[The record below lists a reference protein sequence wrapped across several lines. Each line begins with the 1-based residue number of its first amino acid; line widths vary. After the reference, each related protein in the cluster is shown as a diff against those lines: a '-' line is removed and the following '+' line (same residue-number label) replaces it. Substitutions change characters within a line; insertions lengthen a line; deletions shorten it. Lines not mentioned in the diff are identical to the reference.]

1 MLSKLFWK
9 ISATMFIGFGILL
22 TGCAKDDP
30 SSEEVNAAI
39 AERLDLTEE
48 QAARVQPL
56 TAEIWAERE
65 TFQTIRMKL
74 YDQILV
80 QLKNESVDQEELQNM
95 LYSSWD
101 QMEPMIPKAVNA
113 FSEYHAVLS
122 EEKRNELS
130 EKLEDRRER
139 ITQGRRGFWRFSDEE
154 PTAEEINGKI
164 ADRLDL
170 TPEQE
175 TEMLPLTEKLLIE
188 REEIQQLRLSI
199 FDEVIVQLNNE
210 SADTTRLE
218 SKLRSGWDAIHQRIP
233 LAVET
238 IASVHAILTEEQR
251 TEIVEKMERRKDRI
265 EKRRQGRWHHWYREG
280 E

>member
-1 MLSKLFWK
+1 
-9 ISATMFIGFGILL
+9 MFIGFGILL
-22 TGCAKDDP
+22 TGCAKDDQ
-30 SSEEVNAAI
+30 SSDQVNAVI

-48 QAARVQPL
+48 QAARVQPE
-56 TAEIWAERE
+56 TAEIWAKRE
-65 TFQTIRMKL
+65 TFQTLLMNL

-101 QMEPMIPKAVNA
+101 QMEPKIPKAVNA

-130 EKLEDRRER
+130 EKLENRRER

-170 TPEQE
+170 TPEE
-175 TEMLPLTEKLLIE
+175 EMEMLPLTEKLLIE
-188 REEIQQLRLSI
+188 REEIQQVRLSI

-218 SKLRSGWDAIHQRIP
+218 SNLRSGWDAIHPRIP

-238 IASVHAILTEEQR
+238 IASVHSILTEEQR
-251 TEIVEKMERRKDRI
+251 AEIVEKMERRKDRR
-265 EKRRQGRWHHWYREG
+265 EKRRQRRWYHCY
-280 E
+280 

>member
-1 MLSKLFWK
+1 MLAKLFWK
-9 ISATMFIGFGILL
+9 ISAALFIGFGILL

-30 SSEEVNAAI
+30 SSEQVNTVI
-39 AERLDLTEE
+39 AERLDLSEE
-48 QAARVQPL
+48 QAARMQPV
-56 TAEIWAERE
+56 TARILAERE
-65 TFQTIRMKL
+65 TFRKFRTSL

-95 LYSSWD
+95 LYSSWN
-101 QMEPMIPKAVNA
+101 QMEHMIPKAVNA

-122 EEKRNELS
+122 EEKRNEFS
-130 EKLEDRRER
+130 EKLENRRER

-154 PTAEEINGKI
+154 PNAEEINGKI

-175 TEMLPLTEKLLIE
+175 TEMLPLTEKLFIE
-188 REEIQQLRLSI
+188 RDEIQQARFSI

-218 SKLRSGWDAIHQRIP
+218 SNLRSGWDAIHQRIH
-233 LAVET
+233 LTAET
-238 IASVHAILTEEQR
+238 IASVHAILTKEQR
-251 TEIVEKMERRKDRI
+251 AAIVEKMERRNDRW
-265 EKRRQGRWHHWYREG
+265 EKRRQRSGYHWF
-280 E
+280 

>member
-1 MLSKLFWK
+1 
-9 ISATMFIGFGILL
+9 MFIGFGILL

-30 SSEEVNAAI
+30 SSEEVNAVI

-48 QAARVQPL
+48 QAARVQPV
-56 TAEIWAERE
+56 TTQIWAERE
-65 TFQTIRMKL
+65 TFRKLHIDL

-95 LYSSWD
+95 LYSSWN

-130 EKLEDRRER
+130 EKLENRRER

-188 REEIQQLRLSI
+188 REEIQQVRLSI
-199 FDEVIVQLNNE
+199 FDEVILQLNNE

-218 SKLRSGWDAIHQRIP
+218 SNLRSGWDAIHQRIP
-233 LAVET
+233 LAAET

-251 TEIVEKMERRKDRI
+251 AEIVEKMERRKDRR
-265 EKRRQGRWHHWYREG
+265 EKRRQRRWHHWY
-280 E
+280 

>member
-1 MLSKLFWK
+1 MSAKLFWK
-9 ISATMFIGFGILL
+9 ISAALFIGFGILL
-22 TGCAKDDP
+22 TGCAKNDP
-30 SSEEVNAAI
+30 SSEQVNTVI

-48 QAARVQPL
+48 QAARVQPV

-65 TFQTIRMKL
+65 TFRTLRTSL

-80 QLKNESVDQEELQNM
+80 QLKNESVDQEELQSM
-95 LYSSWD
+95 LYSSWN

-130 EKLEDRRER
+130 EKLENRRER

-154 PTAEEINGKI
+154 PTAEEINGNI

-188 REEIQQLRLSI
+188 REEIQQVRLSI

-218 SKLRSGWDAIHQRIP
+218 SNLRSGWDAINQRIP
-233 LAVET
+233 LTAET

-251 TEIVEKMERRKDRI
+251 AAIVEKMERRKDRR
-265 EKRRQGRWHHWYREG
+265 EKRRQRRWHHWY
-280 E
+280 

>member
-1 MLSKLFWK
+1 MLTKLFWK
-9 ISATMFIGFGILL
+9 ISAEAFIGLGVLL

-30 SSEEVNAAI
+30 SSKEVNAVI

-65 TFQTIRMKL
+65 IFQKIRMKL

-95 LYSSWD
+95 LYSSWN

-122 EEKRNELS
+122 KEKRNKLS
-130 EKLEDRRER
+130 EKLENRRER
-139 ITQGRRGFWRFSDEE
+139 ITLGRRGFWRFSDEE

-188 REEIQQLRLSI
+188 REEIQQVRLSI
-199 FDEVIVQLNNE
+199 FDDVIVQPNNE

-218 SKLRSGWDAIHQRIP
+218 SNLRLGWEAIHQRIP
-233 LAVET
+233 NRRMHCFGACNSHRGTAGSNRGKDGTPQRQEGKTPSTPLASLV
-238 IASVHAILTEEQR
+238 LR
-251 TEIVEKMERRKDRI
+251 
-265 EKRRQGRWHHWYREG
+265 G
-280 E
+280 

>member
-9 ISATMFIGFGILL
+9 ISAAMFIGFGILL

-30 SSEEVNAAI
+30 SSEEVNAVI

-48 QAARVQPL
+48 QAARVQPV
-56 TAEIWAERE
+56 TAQIWAERE
-65 TFQTIRMKL
+65 TFRTLRTGL
-74 YDQILV
+74 YEQILV

-95 LYSSWD
+95 LYTSWN

-113 FSEYHAVLS
+113 FSEYHAVLN

-130 EKLEDRRER
+130 EKLENRRER

-188 REEIQQLRLSI
+188 REEIQQVRLSI

-218 SKLRSGWDAIHQRIP
+218 SNLRSGWNAIHQRIP

-251 TEIVEKMERRKDRI
+251 AEIVEKMERRKDRR
-265 EKRRQGRWHHWYREG
+265 EKRRQRRWHHWY
-280 E
+280 

>member
-30 SSEEVNAAI
+30 SSEEVNAVI

-65 TFQTIRMKL
+65 IFLTIRINL

-122 EEKRNELS
+122 EGKRNELS
-130 EKLEDRRER
+130 EKLENRRER

-154 PTAEEINGKI
+154 TTAKEINGNI

-188 REEIQQLRLSI
+188 REEIQQVRLSI
-199 FDEVIVQLNNE
+199 IDEVIVQLNNE
-210 SADTTRLE
+210 STDTTRLE
-218 SKLRSGWDAIHQRIP
+218 SNLRSGWNAIHQRIT
-233 LAVET
+233 LAAET

-251 TEIVEKMERRKDRI
+251 AEIVEKMERRKDRR
-265 EKRRQGRWHHWYREG
+265 EKRRQRRWHHWY
-280 E
+280 

>member
-9 ISATMFIGFGILL
+9 ISAAMFIGLGILL

-30 SSEEVNAAI
+30 SSEEVNAVI

-48 QAARVQPL
+48 QAARVQPV
-56 TAEIWAERE
+56 TAQIWAERE
-65 TFQTIRMKL
+65 IFQTIRTNL

-95 LYSSWD
+95 LYSSWN

-113 FSEYHAVLS
+113 FSEYHAVLN

-130 EKLEDRRER
+130 EKLENRRER

-154 PTAEEINGKI
+154 PTPEEINGNI
-164 ADRLDL
+164 VDRLDL

-188 REEIQQLRLSI
+188 REEIQQVRLSI
-199 FDEVIVQLNNE
+199 FDEVILQLNNE

-218 SKLRSGWDAIHQRIP
+218 SNLRSAWDAIHQRIP
-233 LAVET
+233 LAAET

-251 TEIVEKMERRKDRI
+251 AEIVEKMERRKDRR
-265 EKRRQGRWHHWYREG
+265 EKRRQRRWHHWY
-280 E
+280 

>member
-1 MLSKLFWK
+1 M
-9 ISATMFIGFGILL
+9 
-22 TGCAKDDP
+22 
-30 SSEEVNAAI
+30 
-39 AERLDLTEE
+39 
-48 QAARVQPL
+48 QPVME
-56 TAEIWAERE
+56 EIWAEHKTLR
-65 TFQTIRMKL
+65 TLHIYL

-95 LYSSWD
+95 LFSSWD

-113 FSEYHAVLS
+113 FSEYHAVLI
-122 EEKRNELS
+122 EEKRNELF
-130 EKLEDRRER
+130 EKFENRRER
-139 ITQGRRGFWRFSDEE
+139 VTQGRRGFWRFSDEE
-154 PTAEEINGKI
+154 PTAEEINGNI

-188 REEIQQLRLSI
+188 REEIQQVRLSI
-199 FDEVIVQLNNE
+199 IDEVIVQLNNE

-218 SKLRSGWDAIHQRIP
+218 SNLRSGWNAIHQRIP
-233 LAVET
+233 LAAET

-251 TEIVEKMERRKDRI
+251 AEIVEKMERRKNRI

>member
-9 ISATMFIGFGILL
+9 ISAALFIGFGILL

-30 SSEEVNAAI
+30 SSEEVNAVI
-39 AERLDLTEE
+39 AERLDLTED
-48 QAARVQPL
+48 QAARVRPV
-56 TAEIWAERE
+56 TAQIWAERE
-65 TFQTIRMKL
+65 TLRTLRINL

-95 LYSSWD
+95 LYSSWN
-101 QMEPMIPKAVNA
+101 QMEHMIPKAVNA

-130 EKLEDRRER
+130 EKLENRRER

-154 PTAEEINGKI
+154 PTAEEINGNI

-188 REEIQQLRLSI
+188 REEIQQVRLSI
-199 FDEVIVQLNNE
+199 FDEVILQLNNE

-218 SKLRSGWDAIHQRIP
+218 SNLRSGWDAIHQRIP

-238 IASVHAILTEEQR
+238 IASVHSILTEEQR
-251 TEIVEKMERRKDRI
+251 AEIVEKMERRKERR
-265 EKRRQGRWHHWYREG
+265 EKRRQRRWHHWY
-280 E
+280 

>member
-9 ISATMFIGFGILL
+9 ISAAMFIGFGILL

-30 SSEEVNAAI
+30 SSEEVNAVI

-48 QAARVQPL
+48 QAARVQPV
-56 TAEIWAERE
+56 TAEILAERE
-65 TFQTIRMKL
+65 TFRTLRTDL
-74 YDQILV
+74 YEQILV

-95 LYSSWD
+95 LYSSWN

-130 EKLEDRRER
+130 EKLENRRER

-188 REEIQQLRLSI
+188 REEIQQVRLSI
-199 FDEVIVQLNNE
+199 IDEVIVKLNNE

-218 SKLRSGWDAIHQRIP
+218 SNLCSGWNAIHQRIP
-233 LAVET
+233 LAAET

-251 TEIVEKMERRKDRI
+251 AEIVEKMERRKDRR
-265 EKRRQGRWHHWYREG
+265 EKRRQRRWHHWY
-280 E
+280 

>member
-1 MLSKLFWK
+1 MLSKLFWE

-22 TGCAKDDP
+22 TGCAKYVP
-30 SSEEVNAAI
+30 SSEEVNAVI

-48 QAARVQPL
+48 QAARVQPI
-56 TAEIWAERE
+56 TAQIWAERE
-65 TFQTIRMKL
+65 TFRTLHIDL

-95 LYSSWD
+95 LYSSWN

-113 FSEYHAVLS
+113 FSEYHAVFC

-130 EKLEDRRER
+130 EKLENRRER
-139 ITQGRRGFWRFSDEE
+139 ITQGRRGFWRFSDDE

-188 REEIQQLRLSI
+188 REEIHQVRLSI
-199 FDEVIVQLNNE
+199 FDEVIVQLDNE
-210 SADTTRLE
+210 SVDTTRLE

-233 LAVET
+233 LAAET
-238 IASVHAILTEEQR
+238 IASVHVILTEEQLAA
-251 TEIVEKMERRKDRI
+251 IVEKMERRKDRR
-265 EKRRQGRWHHWYREG
+265 EKRRQRRGHHWY
-280 E
+280 

>member
-1 MLSKLFWK
+1 
-9 ISATMFIGFGILL
+9 MFIGFGILL

-30 SSEEVNAAI
+30 SSEEVNAVI

-48 QAARVQPL
+48 QAARVQPV
-56 TAEIWAERE
+56 TSEIWDERE
-65 TFQTIRMKL
+65 TLQIL
-74 YDQILV
+74 IINLHDQILV

-95 LYSSWD
+95 LYSSWN
-101 QMEPMIPKAVNA
+101 QMKPMIPKAVNA

-130 EKLEDRRER
+130 EKLENRRER

-154 PTAEEINGKI
+154 PTAEEINGNI

-170 TPEQE
+170 HPEQE

-188 REEIQQLRLSI
+188 REEIQQVRLSI

-210 SADTTRLE
+210 SANTTSLV
-218 SKLRSGWDAIHQRIP
+218 SNLRSCWDAIYQRIP
-233 LAVET
+233 IAAET
-238 IASVHAILTEEQR
+238 IVSVHAILTEEQR
-251 TEIVEKMERRKDRI
+251 AEIVEKMERRKDRR
-265 EKRRQGRWHHWYREG
+265 EKRRQRRWHHWY
-280 E
+280 

>member
-9 ISATMFIGFGILL
+9 ISAAMFIGFGILL

-30 SSEEVNAAI
+30 SSEEVNAVI

-48 QAARVQPL
+48 QAARVQPV
-56 TAEIWAERE
+56 TAQIWAERE
-65 TFQTIRMKL
+65 IFQTIRTNL

-113 FSEYHAVLS
+113 FSEYHAVLN

-130 EKLEDRRER
+130 EKLENRRER

-188 REEIQQLRLSI
+188 REEIQQVRLSI

-218 SKLRSGWDAIHQRIP
+218 SNLRSGWNSIHQRIP

-251 TEIVEKMERRKDRI
+251 AEIVEKMERRKDRR
-265 EKRRQGRWHHWYREG
+265 EKRRQRRWHHWY
-280 E
+280 

>member
-9 ISATMFIGFGILL
+9 ISAAMFIGLGILL

-30 SSEEVNAAI
+30 SSEEVNAVI

-48 QAARVQPL
+48 QAARVQPV
-56 TAEIWAERE
+56 TAQIWAERE
-65 TFQTIRMKL
+65 TFRTLRTGL
-74 YDQILV
+74 YEQILV

-113 FSEYHAVLS
+113 FSEYHAVLN

-130 EKLEDRRER
+130 EKLENRRER

-154 PTAEEINGKI
+154 PTAEEINGNI
-164 ADRLDL
+164 VDRLDL

-188 REEIQQLRLSI
+188 REEIQQVRLSI
-199 FDEVIVQLNNE
+199 FDEVILQLNNE

-218 SKLRSGWDAIHQRIP
+218 SNLRSGWNSIHQRIP

-251 TEIVEKMERRKDRI
+251 AEIVEKMERRKDRR
-265 EKRRQGRWHHWYREG
+265 EKRRQRRWHHWY
-280 E
+280 

>member
-9 ISATMFIGFGILL
+9 ISAAMFIGFGILL
-22 TGCAKDDP
+22 TGCAKDYP
-30 SSEEVNAAI
+30 SSEEVNAVI
-39 AERLDLTEE
+39 AERLDLTEK
-48 QAARVQPL
+48 QAARVEPV

-65 TFQTIRMKL
+65 TIRTHRIIL

-95 LYSSWD
+95 LYSSWN

-113 FSEYHAVLS
+113 FSEYHAVLN

-130 EKLEDRRER
+130 EKLENRRER
-139 ITQGRRGFWRFSDEE
+139 ITQGRKGFWRFSDEE

-175 TEMLPLTEKLLIE
+175 TEILPLTEKLLIE
-188 REEIQQLRLSI
+188 REEIQQVRLSI
-199 FDEVIVQLNNE
+199 IEEVILQLNNE

-218 SKLRSGWDAIHQRIP
+218 SNLLSGWDAIHQRVP
-233 LAVET
+233 LALET

-251 TEIVEKMERRKDRI
+251 TEIVEKMERRKDRK
-265 EKRRQGRWHHWYREG
+265 EKRRQRRWHHWY
-280 E
+280 

>member
-9 ISATMFIGFGILL
+9 ISAAAFIGLGILL

-30 SSEEVNAAI
+30 SSEEVNAVI

-48 QAARVQPL
+48 QAAHVQPV
-56 TAEIWAERE
+56 TAEILAERE
-65 TFQTIRMKL
+65 TFRTFRTGL
-74 YDQILV
+74 YEQILV

-122 EEKRNELS
+122 EEKRNELY
-130 EKLEDRRER
+130 EKLENRRER

-188 REEIQQLRLSI
+188 REEIQQVRLSI
-199 FDEVIVQLNNE
+199 IDEVIVQLNNE

-218 SKLRSGWDAIHQRIP
+218 SNLRSGWDAIHQRIH
-233 LAVET
+233 LAAET

-251 TEIVEKMERRKDRI
+251 AEIVEKMERRKDRR
-265 EKRRQGRWHHWYREG
+265 EKRRQRRWHHWY
-280 E
+280 

>member
-9 ISATMFIGFGILL
+9 ISATGFIGLGILL

-30 SSEEVNAAI
+30 SSEEVNAVI

-48 QAARVQPL
+48 QAALLQPV
-56 TAEIWAERE
+56 TAEILAERE
-65 TFQTIRMKL
+65 TFRTLRTGL
-74 YDQILV
+74 YEQILV
-80 QLKNESVDQEELQNM
+80 QLKNESVDQEELQNI
-95 LYSSWD
+95 LYTSWN

-130 EKLEDRRER
+130 EKLENRRER

-188 REEIQQLRLSI
+188 REEIQQVRLTI
-199 FDEVIVQLNNE
+199 FDEVILQLNNE

-218 SKLRSGWDAIHQRIP
+218 SNLRSGWNAIHQRIP

-238 IASVHAILTEEQR
+238 ITSVHAILTEEQR
-251 TEIVEKMERRKDRI
+251 AEIVEKMERRKDRR
-265 EKRRQGRWHHWYREG
+265 EKRRQRRWHHCY
-280 E
+280 

>member
-1 MLSKLFWK
+1 MLSKLFWI
-9 ISATMFIGFGILL
+9 ISVAAFIGLGILL

-30 SSEEVNAAI
+30 SSEEVNAFI
-39 AERLDLTEE
+39 AERLDLTKE
-48 QAARVQPL
+48 QATRVQPV
-56 TAEIWAERE
+56 TAQIWTERE
-65 TFQTIRMKL
+65 TLRTLRINL

-95 LYSSWD
+95 LHSSWN
-101 QMEPMIPKAVNA
+101 QMEPMIPKSVIA
-113 FSEYHAVLS
+113 FSDYHAVLS

-130 EKLEDRRER
+130 EKLENRRER

-175 TEMLPLTEKLLIE
+175 TEMLPLTKKLLTE
-188 REEIQQLRLSI
+188 REEFQQERLSI

-218 SKLRSGWDAIHQRIP
+218 SNLRLGWDAIHQ
-233 LAVET
+233 
-238 IASVHAILTEEQR
+238 
-251 TEIVEKMERRKDRI
+251 
-265 EKRRQGRWHHWYREG
+265 
-280 E
+280 

>member
-1 MLSKLFWK
+1 
-9 ISATMFIGFGILL
+9 MFIGFGILL

-30 SSEEVNAAI
+30 SSAEVNAVI

-56 TAEIWAERE
+56 TAKIWAERE
-65 TFQTIRMKL
+65 IFRIVRSNL

-80 QLKNESVDQEELQNM
+80 QLKNESVDQEELQYM

-101 QMEPMIPKAVNA
+101 QMEPMISKAVNA
-113 FSEYHAVLS
+113 FSEYHAVFS
-122 EEKRNELS
+122 EGKRNELS
-130 EKLEDRRER
+130 EKLENRRER

-154 PTAEEINGKI
+154 PTAEEIKGKI

-188 REEIQQLRLSI
+188 REEIQQVRLSI
-199 FDEVIVQLNNE
+199 IDEVIVQLNNE
-210 SADTTRLE
+210 STDTTRLE
-218 SKLRSGWDAIHQRIP
+218 SNLRSGWNAIHQRIP
-233 LAVET
+233 LAAET
-238 IASVHAILTEEQR
+238 IVSVHAILTEEQR
-251 TEIVEKMERRKDRI
+251 AEIVEKMERRKDRI